1 LRCVKLSP
9 MNKPTPSVDV
19 AKAVAV
25 AAPAK
30 EERLGSLD
38 ALRGFDMLMIAAAD
52 AIIEGLH
59 KASDSAPVQF
69 IVGQFTHKKWEG
81 FAFYDLIFPLFV
93 FMAGVSIVYSLDK
106 ALERGGAGSAAWRVS
121 RRAVVLF
128 FLGVFYNGG
137 ISHGFTQI
145 RWMGVLQRIS
155 IAYLFASLIYLL
167 CARNWKVIA
176 GVTVAILVAYWGILS
191 FVPVPGQSEVSF
203 EEGKNIVNY
212 LDIQYLPGKKYDGQW
227 DPEGL
232 LSNLPAIAT
241 CLLGVLSGM
250 LLKNPNIV
258 PQRKAITLLVA
269 GAALVALGFLW
280 GLQFPVVKKLW
291 TSSYVLVA
299 GGYSMLLLGAFYQ
312 VIDIWKFRRG
322 IGPLIWVGANALTI
336 YLLTSIM
343 EFSKISQKLFGGAEI
358 KGWMG
363 SWHDAF
369 IGLVS
374 AVLIIALAGFLYRR
388 KIFIRV

>member
-1 LRCVKLSP
+1 
-9 MNKPTPSVDV
+9 MNNPTSSAAVTKV
-19 AKAVAV
+19 AVTKVSAV

-30 EERLGSLD
+30 EERLVSLD
-38 ALRGFDMLMIAAAD
+38 ALRGFDMLMIAAVD
-52 AIIEGLH
+52 AIKDGLE

-69 IVGQFTHKKWEG
+69 FVQQFTHKNWEG

-93 FMAGVSIVYSLDK
+93 FMAGVSIVFSLDK
-106 ALERGGAGSAAWRVS
+106 AMERGGSGSAAWRVS

-137 ISHGFTQI
+137 VSRGFTKI
-145 RWMGVLQRIS
+145 RWMGVLQRIA

-167 CARNWKVIA
+167 CARNWKAILA
-176 GVTVAILVAYWGILS
+176 VTVAILVAYWGILT
-191 FVPVPGQSEVSF
+191 FVPAPGQAEVSF

-250 LLKNPNIV
+250 LLKNPNLA
-258 PQRKAITLLVA
+258 PQRKAISLLIA

-280 GLQFPVVKKLW
+280 GLQFPVIKKLW

-322 IGPLIWVGANALTI
+322 VGPLIWVGANALTI
-336 YLLTSIM
+336 YLLTSVMNFSNIAKKLAGGS
-343 EFSKISQKLFGGAEI
+343 EFQS
-358 KGWMG
+358 WMG
-363 SWHDAF
+363 KWHEAF
-369 IGLVS
+369 IGVVA